1 MARPKKGTTPNGSST
16 PGESFNDQ
24 GADQPKTDNV
34 PPALIAKALTDMLD
48 FDTQIASLAGRK
60 GAAINRYEKQG
71 VDRELL
77 AALNKLGR
85 KKQDEALAYIMGITQ
100 YAIAAE
106 VIPPPA
112 DDRWTMSVRQVDLF
126 VPAAGDAADELRMA
140 RARKQGWQAGKK
152 GHALESNPYSSKPG
166 SPEFVGWR
174 DGHGDGI
181 ALRTELKP
189 GSENVQQATGNP
201 KPRGRPRKEQP
212 AVDTRTQLE
221 KDTDAFR
228 TKGSASAPDT
238 IQ

>member
-1 MARPKKGTTPNGSST
+1 MARPKKGATPNGSST

-24 GADQPKTDNV
+24 GADPPRNNV

-48 FDTQIASLAGRK
+48 FDTRIASLAGLK
-60 GAAINRYEKQG
+60 GAAINRYEQRG

-77 AALNKLGR
+77 AATVKLGR
-85 KKQDEALAYIMGITQ
+85 KDLDKAMAFIMGLTQ
-100 YAIAAE
+100 YAVAGE
-106 VIPPPA
+106 LIPPRA
-112 DDRWTMSVRQVDLF
+112 DDRWTMSVQQAEMF
-126 VPAAGDAADELRMA
+126 TPATGDVADELRMA

-174 DGHGDGI
+174 DGHGDGT

-189 GSENVQQATGNP
+189 GSENVQQASDTP

-212 AVDTRTQLE
+212 PVDERTQLE

-228 TKGSASAPDT
+228 QGSASAPDT

>member
-1 MARPKKGTTPNGSST
+1 MARPKKGATPNGSSA
-16 PGESFNDQ
+16 PSESFNDQ
-24 GADQPKTDNV
+24 GADPPQSNV

-48 FDTQIASLAGRK
+48 FDTRIASLAGLK
-60 GAAINRYEKQG
+60 GAAINRYEQQG

-77 AALNKLGR
+77 AATVKLGR
-85 KKQDEALAYIMGITQ
+85 KDLDKAMAFIMGLTQ
-100 YAIAAE
+100 YAVAGE
-106 VIPPPA
+106 LIPPRA
-112 DDRWTMSVRQVDLF
+112 DDRWTMSVQQAEMF
-126 VPAAGDAADELRMA
+126 TPATGDVADELRMA

-181 ALRTELKP
+181 ALRSELKP
-189 GSENVQQATGNP
+189 GSENVQQATGTP

-212 AVDTRTQLE
+212 PVDSRTQLE

-228 TKGSASAPDT
+228 QGSASAPDT